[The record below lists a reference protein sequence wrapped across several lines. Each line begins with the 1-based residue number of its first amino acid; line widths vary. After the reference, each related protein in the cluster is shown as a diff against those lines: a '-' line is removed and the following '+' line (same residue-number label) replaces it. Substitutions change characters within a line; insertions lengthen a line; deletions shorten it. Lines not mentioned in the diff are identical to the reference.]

1 MMYENIYIFIK
12 FTPLL
17 FSGVLLLFQ
26 EPLAWFNAYLFCL
39 VKIYCDLIQNDLHY
53 FYLVSIVL

>member
-12 FTPLL
+12 FTQLL

-39 VKIYCDLIQNDLHY
+39 NLYTSFLLREDEVTL
-53 FYLVSIVL
+53 